1 MTNLELFN
9 NIFSEV
15 FSVNPSDLNEGFNK
29 DNNEDWDSVRQLNL
43 TSLIEDKFDI
53 MLDPE
58 DILDF
63 TSYSRARSIM
73 KKYDIEL

>member
-63 TSYSRARSIM
+63 TSYSKARSIM

>member
-1 MTNLELFN
+1 MTNLEIFN
-9 NIFSEV
+9 SIFCEV
-15 FSVNPSDLNEGFNK
+15 FSVNSSDLNDDFNK
-29 DNNEDWDSVRQLNL
+29 ENNEDWDSVRQLNL

-63 TSYSRARSIM
+63 TSYSKARSIM